1 MSFQLLQ
8 NLFDKI
14 QSFISLSPENSWWP
28 CSELIMNFSSSLQKE
43 RIFLLFWPLST
54 KTFPDKEGLWI
65 NTTLLTI
72 SRRPY
77 LIIMNLS
84 NNSLHWKFSI
94 KLLLIWSLKELL
106 FLWLISSNSRFSKL
120 YPTLF
125 QRVKLN
131 CLSLKWKWQCF
142 CLRDKG
148 KLYKGLITATKV
160 HFAWP
165 NDKRFD
171 QIS

>member
-1 MSFQLLQ
+1 M
-8 NLFDKI
+8 NY
-14 QSFISLSPENSWWP
+14 SLS
-28 CSELIMNFSSSLQKE
+28 LLKE
-43 RIFLLFWPLST
+43 RIFLLYWPLSM
-54 KTFPDKEGLWI
+54 KIFPDKADLLT

-72 SRRPY
+72 WKRPY
-77 LIIMNLS
+77 FKVMNLS
-84 NNSLHWKFSI
+84 NNSLHWRFSI
-94 KLLLIWSLKELL
+94 KLLLIWSPRESA
-106 FLWLISSNSRFSKL
+106 FLWLILPNLSFSKL